1 MHLPELKINPL
12 QKTLPKVDVIEKT
25 ERGQEN
31 GISPNSH
38 GQNFGP
44 KAVFHPVGE

>member
-1 MHLPELKINPL
+1 VHFPKLKINTL
-12 QKTLPKVDVIEKT
+12 QKTKPKVDVIEKS
-25 ERGQEN
+25 ERGNETGVN
-31 GISPNSH
+31 PNSH